1 MATIKKE
8 NIDFIKALKKN
19 NNRDWFLEHKAEYE
33 SNRENIIQF
42 ADELLQLLNQHDQI
56 ETPTGKKALYR
67 IYRDIRFS
75 KDKTPYKTQWS
86 GSFSRA
92 TKLLR
97 GGYYF
102 HIEPNNSFIGGGFWN
117 PNPKDLKRIRA
128 TILEFGDELRT
139 IIKSE
144 EFCSHFGELQ
154 GEQLKTAPK
163 GFDKEHPQIDL
174 LRYKQFLV
182 MKRFSDKEVLQSD
195 FANKV
200 NETFKAMRPF
210 FNYMSE
216 ALTTDQNGEL
226 IV

>member
-128 TILEFGDELRT
+128 NILEFGDELRT